1 MTYYIEQNNKIVLFD
16 ENRTKLQKTISFMPQ
31 YAGLEIKETDR
42 PIENFEFAD
51 TPEYI
56 AKKTKEQI
64 QSQIEQLEAT
74 ITARNLRAALQGDEY
89 ALNKIAEIE
98 AKIAELRK
106 QKEESK

>member
-16 ENRTKLQKTISFMPQ
+16 EDRSKLEKTISFMPQ
-31 YAGLEIKETDR
+31 YAGLKIKEIDR

-74 ITARNLRAALQGDEY
+74 ITARNLRSALQGDEF
-89 ALNKIAEIE
+89 ALNKIAEVE
-98 AKIAELRK
+98 AQIQQLREQLDK
-106 QKEESK
+106 